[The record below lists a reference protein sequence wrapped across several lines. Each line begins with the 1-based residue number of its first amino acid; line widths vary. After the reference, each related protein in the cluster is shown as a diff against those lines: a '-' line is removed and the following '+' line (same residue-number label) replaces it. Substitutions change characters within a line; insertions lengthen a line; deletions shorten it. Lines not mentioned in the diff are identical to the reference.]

1 MARALLVSASWME
14 GLMRGALIRRLA
26 WCFGRRAIKRLESQ
40 VKQCLDDQDVAKAV
54 LALEKLQRDYQWP
67 FKAESLLFRRDRRPL
82 DMEQTLHLPDAMRAS
97 DELLEHQQFYAGI
110 AYAYAAIRK
119 GDQDRLKVIRPW
131 LVDVAKLNQSIDQ
144 FAEIRTRNRESR
156 FKQIVS
162 ARGCLLQD
170 YFAQS
175 QQKDDSIPVAISM
188 SNLSLLE
195 ALDLNRVSA
204 DALFRSTSNLMRGL
218 LVLKKNDKQLLRA
231 CVQVERLQVA
241 FAERRFR
248 RVIVVANEDHLASLK
263 VAHAFFTALLAG
275 DICSFRLPWIGLMV
289 NSPAPAVAVGADAW
303 FQGLMN

>member
-1 MARALLVSASWME
+1 MARALPVSASWME

-26 WCFGRRAIKRLESQ
+26 WCFSRRAIKRLESQ

-82 DMEQTLHLPDAMRAS
+82 DMEQTLHLLDAMRAS

-110 AYAYAAIRK
+110 AYTYAAIRK

-131 LVDVAKLNQSIDQ
+131 LVDVAKLNQTIDQ

-156 FKQIVS
+156 FKQLVS

-175 QQKDDSIPVAISM
+175 QRKDDSIPVAISM

>member
-26 WCFGRRAIKRLESQ
+26 WCFSRRAIKRLESQ

-67 FKAESLLFRRDRRPL
+67 FKAESLLFRRDRRPWG
-82 DMEQTLHLPDAMRAS
+82 MEQTLHLLDAMRVS
-97 DELLEHQQFYAGI
+97 DGLLEHQQFYAGI

-131 LVDVAKLNQSIDQ
+131 LVDVAKLNQTIDQ

-156 FKQIVS
+156 FKQLVS

-175 QQKDDSIPVAISM
+175 QRRDDSIPVAISM

-289 NSPAPAVAVGADAW
+289 NSPAPAVAVGANAW

>member
-1 MARALLVSASWME
+1 
-14 GLMRGALIRRLA
+14 MRGALIRRLA

-40 VKQCLDDQDVAKAV
+40 VKQCLDDQDVEKAV

-82 DMEQTLHLPDAMRAS
+82 DMEQTLHLLDAMRAS

-131 LVDVAKLNQSIDQ
+131 LVDVAKLNQTIDQ

-156 FKQIVS
+156 FKQLVS

-175 QQKDDSIPVAISM
+175 QRRDDSIPVAISM

-289 NSPAPAVAVGADAW
+289 NSPAPAVAVGANAW

>member
-1 MARALLVSASWME
+1 MARASPVSALWM
-14 GLMRGALIRRLA
+14 GILMQRALIRRLV
-26 WCFGRRAIKRLESQ
+26 WRLRRRPIKRLELQ
-40 VKQCLDDQDVAKAV
+40 VKKHLADQDAPAAV

-67 FKAESLLFRRDRRPL
+67 FQAESLLFKRDRRPW
-82 DMEQTLHLPDAMRAS
+82 DMEQTLHLLDAMRVS
-97 DELLEHQQFYAGI
+97 DGLLEHQQFYAGI
-110 AYAYAAIRK
+110 AYAYAAIRT

-131 LVDVAKLNQSIDQ
+131 LVDVAKLNQSIEP

-170 YFAQS
+170 YFGQS
-175 QQKDDSIPVAISM
+175 QRKDDFIPVAIGM

-218 LVLKKNDKQLLRA
+218 LVLKKDDKQLLRA
-231 CVQVERLQVA
+231 CAQVERLQVA

-275 DICSFRLPWIGLMV
+275 DICSFRLSWIGLMV

>member
-1 MARALLVSASWME
+1 
-14 GLMRGALIRRLA
+14 
-26 WCFGRRAIKRLESQ
+26 
-40 VKQCLDDQDVAKAV
+40 
-54 LALEKLQRDYQWP
+54 
-67 FKAESLLFRRDRRPL
+67 
-82 DMEQTLHLPDAMRAS
+82 
-97 DELLEHQQFYAGI
+97 
-110 AYAYAAIRK
+110 
-119 GDQDRLKVIRPW
+119 
-131 LVDVAKLNQSIDQ
+131 
-144 FAEIRTRNRESR
+144 
-156 FKQIVS
+156 
-162 ARGCLLQD
+162 
-170 YFAQS
+170 
-175 QQKDDSIPVAISM
+175 M

-263 VAHAFFTALLAG
+263 MAHAFFTALLAG

-289 NSPAPAVAVGADAW
+289 NSPAPAVAVGANAW

>member
-1 MARALLVSASWME
+1 
-14 GLMRGALIRRLA
+14 MRGALNRRLV
-26 WCFGRRAIKRLESQ
+26 WRLSRRAIKRLESQ

-54 LALEKLQRDYQWP
+54 LALEKLQLDYQWP
-67 FKAESLLFRRDRRPL
+67 FKAESLLFRRDQRPL
-82 DMEQTLHLPDAMRAS
+82 DIEQTLHLLDAMRAS
-97 DELLEHQQFYAGI
+97 DGLLEHQQFYAGI
-110 AYAYAAIRK
+110 AYVYAAIRI

-131 LVDVAKLNQSIDQ
+131 LVDVAKLNQSVEEFD
-144 FAEIRTRNRESR
+144 EMRTRNRESK

-175 QQKDDSIPVAISM
+175 QWKDDSVPVTIGK

-195 ALDLNRVSA
+195 SLDLNRVSA
-204 DALFRSTSNLMRGL
+204 DALFRSASNLMRGL
-218 LVLKKNDKQLLRA
+218 LILKKNEEQLLRA
-231 CVQVERLQVA
+231 CAQVERLQVA

-248 RVIVVANEDHLASLK
+248 RVIVDANEDHLASLK

-275 DICSFRLPWIGLMV
+275 DICRFRLSWIGLMV